1 MYEQPWLRRL
11 NFNGLK
17 FSGFYLTFVVFVVF
31 SSPIS
36 KGHATYCHHFVY
48 VVCPLVVAKLS
59 HFDNCFCNYWANWN
73 HTLQKSYCF
82 DLTKQRQPRKF
93 LVLFGR
99 NFKNLL
105 IWNYTSNLSDLLV
118 RICTNNICV
127 VFHRNFLL
135 PWWSHKG

>member
-1 MYEQPWLRRL
+1 MAKKTEFQWTQHFRL
-11 NFNGLK
+11 LFDICSVCG
-17 FSGFYLTFVVFVVF
+17 F

-36 KGHATYCHHFVY
+36 KDHATYCHHFVY

-59 HFDNCFCNYWANWN
+59 FFDYCLCNYWANWN

-93 LVLFGR
+93 LVLFGG

-105 IWNYTSNLSDLLV
+105 LWNYTSNLSDLLV
-118 RICTNNICV
+118 RICTYNICV
-127 VFHRNFLL
+127 VFHRNFSL
-135 PWWSHKG
+135 PWWSHQG